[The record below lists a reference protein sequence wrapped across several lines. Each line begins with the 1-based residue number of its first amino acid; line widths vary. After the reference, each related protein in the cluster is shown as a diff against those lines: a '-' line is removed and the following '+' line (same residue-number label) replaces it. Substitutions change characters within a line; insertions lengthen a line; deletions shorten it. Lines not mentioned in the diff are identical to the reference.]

1 MKASGT
7 VIVIPTRNRAD
18 LAWKSVESVL
28 AQLDETIAVLVSDNS
43 TSVEQRAELSGLCMS
58 TAHPQLRYVSPPQPL
73 PMTRHWDWA
82 MENALSFYEPS
93 HVSFL
98 TDRMLF
104 KPGTLP
110 SVLEIG
116 RSYPDKIITYMHDMV
131 DDFARPV
138 VVRQYT
144 WTGDLYDVS
153 SRRLLE
159 LTAES
164 VMYDSAMPRML
175 NCLVPRPVLG
185 SIHRRFGNYFTAVSP
200 DWNFAFR
207 ALEVEDSIV
216 FHDRAALVHHAQNR
230 SNGQSAHYGI
240 KNDASRDFLNDLA
253 DMPINAGAPYPE
265 IVTVWNGIISE
276 YIQVKQETQS
286 LKFPE
291 INLGNYLHVL
301 AWGVDQIRDPE
312 RQDDMR
318 RCLATH
324 GWQPAPPAPPAPA
337 EDHRDPVEE
346 SPTVAEFAVNGI
358 EFEDPEKALQY
369 ALNHARPR
377 SIASTHQALLQGVA
391 LAGAGQPDAD
401 TVRV

>member
-43 TSVEQRAELSGLCMS
+43 TSVEQRAELSGRCKAA
-58 TAHPQLRYVSPPQPL
+58 AHPQLRYLTPPEPL
-73 PMTRHWDWA
+73 PMPQHWDWA
-82 MENALSFYEPS
+82 MGKALSLYEPS
-93 HVSFL
+93 RVSFL

-153 SRRLLE
+153 SRHLLE

-175 NCLVPRPVLG
+175 NCLVPRPVLD
-185 SIHRRFGNYFTAVSP
+185 SIHRRFGNYFASVSP

-240 KNDASRDFLNDLA
+240 KNDASRDFFNDLA
-253 DMPINAGAPYPE
+253 GMPINASAPYPE

-276 YIQVKQETQS
+276 YCQVKEETQS

-312 RQDDMR
+312 RQEEMLR
-318 RCLATH
+318 HLAAH
-324 GWQPAPPAPPAPA
+324 GWKRASPAPTAPA

-358 EFEDPEKALQY
+358 EFEDPESALHY
-369 ALNHARPR
+369 ALNHARAR
-377 SIASTHQALLQGVA
+377 SIASTHQALLQGVT
-391 LAGAGQPDAD
+391 LAEAGQPDAD
-401 TVRV
+401 AVRV